1 MHIRRTISVAY
12 LLLSALVLIVLQSVV
27 ATGAP
32 LPQVNNSSITDQAGR
47 IISTDK
53 PFKRIISLYGAHT
66 ENLFALGCSDAVI
79 GVSTNDSFP
88 PEAVGRKTFSYH
100 DDAEKFLAEFPDLV
114 LVRPMIERGYPEFI
128 NRLEKSG
135 ITVVSLQ
142 PVSIQ
147 DLFLYW
153 KILGALTGHTTEA
166 SEMENHFKR
175 GLELYSQ
182 MTEGLK
188 VRKHVYFEA
197 IHKRMRTFAPGSMAI
212 FTLEKAGGLNIAAD
226 AVPRRGTN
234 IADYGKERILAKG
247 PSIDVYLAQKGIMNG
262 VTLEMIRQ
270 ETGYKV
276 IKAIQNDQVFLVDEQ
291 LVSRP
296 SFRLLQGIFTIG
308 TLLYPDVFNTVA
320 ATRLQ
325 QEIPGLILE
334 TTKHPKE
341 VGN

>member
-1 MHIRRTISVAY
+1 MSTRFIFTTF
-12 LLLSALVLIVLQSVV
+12 LLLSALLLIFFQPAVV
-27 ATGAP
+27 KGTS
-32 LPQVNNSSITDQAGR
+32 LPKVNDTSITDQAGR
-47 IISTDK
+47 IIPTDK

-88 PEAVGRKTFSYH
+88 PEAMTKKTFSYH
-100 DDAEKFLAEFPDLV
+100 DDAEKFLAEYPDLV
-114 LVRPMIERGYPEFI
+114 LVRPMIERGYPELI

-142 PVSIQ
+142 PVSMQ

-153 KILGALTGHTTEA
+153 QILGALTGHTREA
-166 SEMENHFKR
+166 SAMEKHFKK

-182 MTEGLK
+182 MTHGLEK
-188 VRKHVYFEA
+188 RKHVYFEA

-212 FTLEKAGGLNIAAD
+212 FTLERAGGLNVAAD

-247 PSIDVYLAQKGIMNG
+247 PSIDVYLAQKGIMNS
-262 VTLEMIRQ
+262 VNLDMIRQ

-276 IKAIQNDQVFLVDEQ
+276 IKAIQNDQVFLVDEH

-308 TLLYPDVFNTVA
+308 SLLYPNVFNAAA
-320 ATRLQ
+320 ATHLQ
-325 QEIPGLILE
+325 QEIPGLNLQTI
-334 TTKHPKE
+334 THPKE
-341 VGN
+341 ASN